1 MWLIPCC
8 TVQFQFF
15 WYVFKT
21 LPSFWKFFGRQDL
34 VLRSGKQWSHHS
46 CKQKNKNASEAKREG
61 YNSDVLIRALCWYK
75 FVFASAFVSAKMSY
89 EWGYPCI
96 QSGYLLIYRV
106 LDTKSEPWR
115 WMWLSTDMKQIR
127 VDLQC
132 STLHSCISQ
141 SGSNCIQMWFLNSLG
156 SVMPV
161 AGWRKGGYW
170 CCLKSCSPEQTVEFL

>member
-106 LDTKSEPWR
+106 LDTS
-115 WMWLSTDMKQIR
+115 LSHGGGCGYPQIWSKYVWICSALLFTPAYHNLVQTAYKCDFWIHWDLSCQLLAEGR
-127 VDLQC
+127 VD
-132 STLHSCISQ
+132 I
-141 SGSNCIQMWFLNSLG
+141 G
-156 SVMPV
+156 V
-161 AGWRKGGYW
+161 A
-170 CCLKSCSPEQTVEFL
+170 